1 MHAGFLLYV
10 RVVDRRYDTAD
21 HAIAAVAARHNP
33 RVAHGSPRAVIYIED
48 AGRKFNPYGKSDAT
62 RGQFAPKIIARRDK
76 QHFLFVS
83 IAPSSP

>member
-1 MHAGFLLYV
+1 MQSPQSRPGTTHVLP
-10 RVVDRRYDTAD
+10 TAPLG
-21 HAIAAVAARHNP
+21 RF
-33 RVAHGSPRAVIYIED
+33 IYIED
-48 AGRKFNPYGKSDAT
+48 ADRKFNPYGKSDAT